1 MHDSGVGVGRV
12 VGGGA
17 FLGILHVTLKF
28 EILIFSERGAKP
40 RNSALDLRIIGIYKK
55 YIFKY

>member
-1 MHDSGVGVGRV
+1 MHNSGVGVGR
-12 VGGGA
+12 GAA

-28 EILIFSERGAKP
+28 EILIFSERGAGPPKF
-40 RNSALDLRIIGIYKK
+40 RTRSAHFGIYKR